1 MKTMNDFDRIET
13 EKLIKDSYD
22 MRDVYDMSELL
33 SQKRLRNEI
42 GSIDY
47 EELMEMI
54 QLRLKELAYLKNAT
68 RQ

>member
-1 MKTMNDFDRIET
+1 MKMNDFDRIET
-13 EKLIKDSYD
+13 EKYIKDSYN
-22 MRDVYDMSELL
+22 MKDVYELSESL
-33 SQKRLRNEI
+33 SAKKLRNEI

-68 RQ
+68 S

>member
-68 RQ
+68 SQ